1 MNLKLDQDLM
11 EKELTPVLLSEN
23 TAAIKDFDNTLNAKV
38 QTCCNLLNAVNAKYS
53 LENNAENFPSSVNEY
68 ILKAYLEKSKFARD
82 MNSVKT
88 LTLRDIQL
96 TPDLL
101 ELQSTLQAWE
111 SYNQKDSIAYLIQGK
126 DGFSVNTSLVNCD
139 CVRYAETQRIYI
151 EGEQIVRLKICN
163 DMLFGVEYEVKKS
176 GLDFN
181 SDSMRASLLKR
192 MLAKNPFLSYVGFKP
207 NRMGNYFTVN
217 ENYILTGSLNF

>member
-1 MNLKLDQDLM
+1 M
-11 EKELTPVLLSEN
+11 ETKTEQLTPVLLSEN
-23 TAAIKDFDNTLNAKV
+23 SQAIKEFDSSLNSKV
-38 QTCCNLLNAVNAKYS
+38 KTCCDILNHVNKVYA
-53 LENNAENFPSSVNEY
+53 LEDGTANFPANVNDY
-68 ILKAYLEKSKFARD
+68 ILSRYLERNKFARD

-111 SYNQKDSIAYLIQGK
+111 SYPDKDAIAYLIQGK
-126 DGFSVNTSLVNCD
+126 EGFSVNITLVNRE

-163 DMLFGVEYEVKKS
+163 NILFGVEYEVKKS

-181 SDSMRASLLKR
+181 SDSMRASILKR
-192 MLAKNPFLSYVGFKP
+192 MLSKNPFLTYVGFKP
-207 NRMGNYFTVN
+207 DRKGNYFTVN
-217 ENYILTGSLNF
+217 ENYILTGSLTF

>member
-1 MNLKLDQDLM
+1 M
-11 EKELTPVLLSEN
+11 ETKTEQLTPVLLSEN
-23 TAAIKDFDNTLNAKV
+23 SQAIKEFDSSLNSKV
-38 QTCCNLLNAVNAKYS
+38 KTCCDILNHVNKVYA
-53 LENNAENFPSSVNEY
+53 LEDGAANFPANVNDY
-68 ILKAYLEKSKFARD
+68 ILSRYLERNKFARD

-139 CVRYAETQRIYI
+139 CVRYAETQRVYI
-151 EGEQIVRLKICN
+151 SGEQIVRLKICN
-163 DMLFGVEYEVKKS
+163 DMLAGVLYEQKKS

-181 SDSMRASLLKR
+181 SDSMRASILKR
-192 MLAKNPFLSYVGFKP
+192 MLSKNPFLTYVGFKSD
-207 NRMGNYFTVN
+207 RTGNYFAVN